1 MEKLVT
7 IATFFN
13 LSRAYLFKA
22 RLEAEGII
30 CHLRDEQ
37 MNNLLPVGSFGGIK
51 VEVPLSQSIRAL
63 DIFYE
68 VNADDSQ
75 TEI

>member
-1 MEKLVT
+1 MEKFVT
-7 IATFFN
+7 IATFSN
-13 LSRAYLFKA
+13 ASSAYLFKA
-22 RLEAEGII
+22 KLEAEGISSY
-30 CHLRDEQ
+30 LRDEN
-37 MNNLLPVGSFGGIK
+37 MNNLLPGASFGGIK

-68 VNADDSQ
+68 VSADDSR